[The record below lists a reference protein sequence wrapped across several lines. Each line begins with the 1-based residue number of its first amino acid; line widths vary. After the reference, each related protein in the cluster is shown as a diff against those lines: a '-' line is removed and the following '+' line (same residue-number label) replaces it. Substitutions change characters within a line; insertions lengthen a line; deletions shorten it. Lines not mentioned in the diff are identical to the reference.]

1 MADINTAGALTNV
14 LETSSAKPVPIVEPQ
29 IKDEGRYTGGPINL
43 KGNRINY
50 SREEVDQFRLKFG
63 TEAQTQLAK
72 DAVMSYAL
80 TDFKEEMSKDNK
92 FLTYDGLINGTATI
106 LNYIDDPKLQ
116 LGEISGN
123 FKDRPN
129 AQKKMNSDEILKFFT
144 TLEDVDLTESFTREL
159 FKAIPSTAAFLQTTK
174 MVGKK
179 LLESGPPTS
188 YGQAIAKFGVPVLT
202 GLGASVFTY
211 SIMDNID
218 EFILGPQAATTPD
231 QRTIQETV
239 KTFAGMSTGL
249 IFPFMITKG
258 LDWGTKTIIENLGK
272 DGIVPGAVKLS
283 STVENFLKNY
293 STAYRGSALK
303 SKAENIR
310 TGVFTGIS
318 DSASVGGA
326 TAGAYA
332 ADTMFPGEVGPRIIG
347 EIAAGGSLPV
357 VATKASAKIANFIAD
372 KFTSI
377 KQGGISSVVTKLQED
392 QMTKIIGVLED
403 YKINPKA
410 TFEHLS
416 IDENIKVMNQIFP
429 ELDLQL
435 TVAQL
440 ADEPILTIIEAALR
454 ASNKELD
461 IFAANSSRQAK
472 TGIHNFIKLMGK
484 IDMEPQDAFGAI
496 NEAGKFRR
504 SAIESSVGD
513 RVKKSIN
520 SLGSAL
526 ALINKNKNFGEIN
539 LKLVNQKI
547 HTAVDNQLKLIRTTE
562 SKLWKSATEGKAANT
577 AIITTIDPDNKPA
590 FLTQW
595 ALDKDKN
602 KETQELTNKAL
613 EPIAKF
619 VSRVNASIE
628 PETSLT
634 SLVNKSNAALDKIN
648 INKIPL
654 SSKIEEML
662 PNEITGTPNDDLKN
676 LPNQLYEDPTK
687 KILFNY
693 KRAFSNTEMES
704 MQQNYTPLGRDFLK
718 LRILNAFL
726 KDPKN
731 NLTKA
736 QTKDMQD
743 YATMLENAQLQRLLK
758 DEKGGVTLTNVDPE
772 LRFAPSYGRFLKEKG
787 YTGVQETSNL
797 KPITV
802 AELISIRTTANK
814 LARDYAS
821 GATVAKDLNASRIAG
836 NFSEAILK
844 TLDELAPGMSEKY
857 KSALDFSV
865 GAHSAI
871 TRTIVGKTKTK
882 KTTGATYL
890 NPEHLLGEILIGKPS
905 VVEMRTGQLLNL
917 SEFAV
922 EKVGTKQATRNQKTI
937 RASIDDFLRE
947 ARKDIVDGDVNMMVI
962 GDKSPTSVPKI
973 NETKLK
979 NWLADNEELLKYYP
993 NLKDDLSSVQKAQRL
1008 FTMWDARS
1016 KKVDKSLINTTYL
1029 SKMIDNR
1036 HPIAA
1041 IEQALNNTNF
1051 KGNTDSVQGLIKLF
1065 RPLKGDEQATS
1076 AMMDAVINKAFI
1088 ESGGSGGFI
1097 NAKAFYNSFY
1107 APFPDNPSVNL
1118 MGMLE
1123 SQKIITSNQSKQI
1136 KWMSTTLLKIE
1147 AADRA
1152 GNLIGKNGKINETLV
1167 AESGAYFD
1175 FAISA
1180 IGSAGGT
1187 RVGKLLTG
1195 GSAGPASMRFASSG
1209 ANLLRNLL
1217 VNLPASEK
1225 INLTTELFT
1234 NPQLF
1239 LNFIKKPRN
1248 AQEKLRIDNNI
1259 IDILSK
1265 AARTVGFDKLIKA
1278 TPTAIRE
1285 LGEEDDTPTDETLE
1299 YLERRDA
1306 KTRFNQQ
1313 SSVQPGI
1320 AKGTPTARLSS
1331 NEPFLS
1337 GLNTAPAGGGTSSAA
1352 PANPNQ
1358 RSQYASLFP
1367 NDLISGMI
1375 QPTATMAEGGAVP
1388 PREVDIKGQA
1398 HMLAYITPQEG
1409 GILQLM
1415 GGSGRPGPMGIPSYY
1430 ANDANDAGT
1439 GPGSPDA
1446 NDDDTA
1452 TSGELNSSTT
1462 SNNNSNQEDLGSGR
1476 YGVTQVAFSTGPKA
1490 GQTVSI
1496 YGRNSQNQKDSRRDA
1511 ENIRDAMMNNNNPNV
1526 NKMNL
1531 FTVNKNP
1538 VTRGLQKASIYGP
1551 KGPNV
1556 DTIQSLIDSINV
1568 QNARDARDAAQQP
1581 QSLMDSLM
1589 SGINIGN
1596 VNVSPGRVGTGYGVK
1611 AGTTFAKGGPVGIA
1625 SLRRR

>member
-1 MADINTAGALTNV
+1 MADTNTAGAITNV
-14 LETSSAKPVPIVEPQ
+14 IETSSAKPVPIVEPQ
-29 IKDEGRYTGGPINL
+29 IKDAGLYTGGPINL
-43 KGNRINY
+43 NGNRINY
-50 SREEVDQFRLKFG
+50 SREQIDQFRLKFG
-63 TEAQTQLAK
+63 PDAQTILAK

-80 TDFKEEMSKDNK
+80 TDFKEEMKKDKN

-106 LNYIDDPKLQ
+106 LNHINDPKLQ

-123 FKDRPN
+123 FKERPN
-129 AQKKMNSDEILKFFT
+129 VQKKMNSDEILKFFT

-188 YGQAIAKFGVPVLT
+188 YGGAIAKFGIPVIT
-202 GLGASVFTY
+202 GLSASVFTY
-211 SIMDNID
+211 SVMDDID
-218 EFILGPQAATTPD
+218 EFILGEQAATTPD

-249 IFPFMITKG
+249 IFPFMINKN

-272 DGIVPGAVKLS
+272 DGVVPGAVKLS

-293 STAYRGSALK
+293 STAYRGSKLK

-310 TGVFTGIS
+310 AGVFTGIS

-332 ADTMFPGEVGPRIIG
+332 ADTMYPGQVGPRIFG

-372 KFTSI
+372 KFASI
-377 KQGGISSVVTKLQED
+377 KQGGVSSVVTKLQED

-403 YKINPKA
+403 YKTNPKA
-410 TFEHLS
+410 TFEFLS
-416 IDENIKVMNQIFP
+416 NDENIKIMNQIFP

-440 ADEPILTIIEAALR
+440 TDDPILPIIEAALR
-454 ASNKELD
+454 SSNKELD
-461 IFAANSSRQAK
+461 IFAANSSRQAR

-484 IDMEPQDAFGAI
+484 IDVDPEDAFGSI

-504 SAIESSVGD
+504 SAVESSVGD
-513 RVKKSIN
+513 RVKKAIN
-520 SLGSAL
+520 SLGSSL
-526 ALINKNKNFGEIN
+526 ALINKNKNFGAIN
-539 LKLVNQKI
+539 IKLINQKI
-547 HTAVDNQLKLIRTTE
+547 HTAVDNQLKLIRKTE

-577 AIITTIDPDNKPA
+577 AIITTIDPDDKPA

-595 ALDKDKN
+595 AKDKDKN
-602 KETQELTNKAL
+602 QETQELTNKAL

-628 PETSLT
+628 PETSLN
-634 SLVNKSNAALDKIN
+634 SLVNKSNAALDKLDTF
-648 INKIPL
+648 KIPF
-654 SSKIEEML
+654 SRKIEEML
-662 PNEITGTPNDDLKN
+662 PNEITGTPTDDLKQ
-676 LPNQLYEDPTK
+676 LPNQLFREAGEDLTK
-687 KILFNY
+687 RPEKNLFNY
-693 KRAFSNTEMES
+693 RRAFSNTEMQS
-704 MQQNYTPLGRDFLK
+704 MQENFNPLTRDFFK

-726 KDPKN
+726 KNPDK

-743 YATMLENAQLQRLLK
+743 YATMLENAQLKQLLK
-758 DEKGGVTLTNVDPE
+758 DEKNGVTLTNADLE
-772 LRFAPSYGRFLKEKG
+772 LRFAPGYARFLKEKG
-787 YTGVQETSNL
+787 YTGIQEVSKL

-802 AELISIRTTANK
+802 AELISMRTTANK

-844 TLDELAPGMSEKY
+844 TLDESAPGMSEKY
-857 KSALDFSV
+857 RAALDFSV
-865 GAHSAI
+865 GANSAI

-993 NLKDDLSSVQKAQRL
+993 NLRDDLSSVQKAQRL

-1041 IEQALNNTNF
+1041 IEQALNNTNY

-1065 RPLKGDEQATS
+1065 RPLKGNEQATS
-1076 AMMDAVINKAFI
+1076 AMLDAVINKAFI

-1107 APFPDNPSVNL
+1107 APFPNDPSVNL

-1180 IGSAGGT
+1180 IGSAVGT
-1187 RVGKLLTG
+1187 RTGKLLTG
-1195 GSAGPASMRFASSG
+1195 GTAGPASMRFASSG

-1239 LNFIKKPRN
+1239 LNFIKKPKN

-1265 AARTVGFDKLIKA
+1265 AARTVGIDKLIKV
-1278 TPTAIRE
+1278 TPTVIRE

-1306 KTRFNQQ
+1306 NKQ
-1313 SSVQPGI
+1313 SSVQPRLPTGI
-1320 AKGTPTARLSS
+1320 PTTQLAS

-1337 GLNTAPAGGGTSSAA
+1337 GLNNAPAGGGTSSAA
-1352 PANPNQ
+1352 PANTNQ
-1358 RSQYASLFP
+1358 RSQYANLFP
-1367 NDLISGMI
+1367 NDIISGMI
-1375 QPTATMAEGGAVP
+1375 QPAAQGGV
-1388 PREVDIKGQA
+1388 IG
-1398 HMLAYITPQEG
+1398 LANG
-1409 GILQLM
+1409 GDV
-1415 GGSGRPGPMGIPSYY
+1415 GPS
-1430 ANDANDAGT
+1430 
-1439 GPGSPDA
+1439 
-1446 NDDDTA
+1446 
-1452 TSGELNSSTT
+1452 NSSMGLE
-1462 SNNNSNQEDLGSGR
+1462 ED
-1476 YGVTQVAFSTGPKA
+1476 V
-1490 GQTVSI
+1490 
-1496 YGRNSQNQKDSRRDA
+1496 
-1511 ENIRDAMMNNNNPNV
+1511 
-1526 NKMNL
+1526 
-1531 FTVNKNP
+1531 
-1538 VTRGLQKASIYGP
+1538 
-1551 KGPNV
+1551 
-1556 DTIQSLIDSINV
+1556 
-1568 QNARDARDAAQQP
+1568 AAQQTVQGGLDPYGDTGRFYSTPKQREGLDNLMNTIENKNSFKTDYIKKLITTGQAKNYQTDEKGNLTGVSTTRKPSMMEGLQLDPVGSFIKAIMPAPIGALASIGDYFYKGDRYVGSNPP
-1581 QSLMDSLM
+1581 QIKDQDIDDGGDDYNPLIRIAKQRIQSPANVTAASLYNANPDQYTLNT
-1589 SGINIGN
+1589 SGIN
-1596 VNVSPGRVGTGYGVK
+1596 
-1611 AGTTFAKGGPVGIA
+1611 
-1625 SLRRR
+1625 SLRKS